1 MFDVQKHLRNLKFQY
16 LEQSAKKKYLV
27 TIMSD
32 EAPFITSADNDAVKA
47 VNDEKKNGLREAK
60 ERLKEKYEDIQALAP
75 MVEQGS
81 KLHVSSGYSS
91 NYMLDYN
98 KALASTSEASS
109 MSQKI
114 LDAQLALTRW
124 KQSYPEPRLTVSSAT
139 TQLESQVAEM
149 QGFYEELQSLKSQVV
164 SVKESMKKRTMDLE
178 RLKAKRAEL
187 EKLKVSKEDG
197 SEDPRFAGLYDWQVF
212 IRRDNFR
219 TNLHA
224 IGIPPLLLC
233 IRRCSG

>member
-1 MFDVQKHLRNLKFQY
+1 
-16 LEQSAKKKYLV
+16 
-27 TIMSD
+27 MSD
-32 EAPFITSADNDAVKA
+32 EAPFITSADNDVVKA

-60 ERLKEKYEDIQALAP
+60 EKLNEKYEDIRALAP

-81 KLHVSSGYSS
+81 KLHVSLGLRS
-91 NYMLDYN
+91 NYNIDYN
-98 KALASTSEASS
+98 RAKASTSEASS

-139 TQLESQVAEM
+139 AQLESQVMEM
-149 QGFYEELQSLKSQVV
+149 QGFDEELQSLKSQVAT
-164 SVKESMKKRTMDLE
+164 VKESMKKKTMALE

-197 SEDPRFAGLYDWQVF
+197 SEDPRFAGLYDW
-212 IRRDNFR
+212 
-219 TNLHA
+219 
-224 IGIPPLLLC
+224 
-233 IRRCSG
+233 